1 MVKKYLKPLIRYMSY
16 RKPSEPKLVM
26 TLLVKNE
33 IDIIE
38 ANIRTHAMLGVKA
51 FAVMDNGST
60 DGTREKLDELSREF
74 ELLIIDR
81 PDQTYRQAQW
91 MAELAE
97 TAADKLGA
105 DWVISNDADEF
116 WIPEEGRRLDEVI
129 GHCNNPVLTVKRK
142 NMALCDDAFHSGY
155 RFFDARYCVEHPVYY
170 GNHVSS
176 ENVNMILTKISP
188 KTIINPHGLIRLK
201 GGNHKALHV
210 GNFLDYT
217 RHYDQIKMVEG
228 ITVFHYPVR
237 SYSAFEANI
246 LNRKILLETVP
257 NVKMGNHYRR
267 WVELYREGRLKEEF
281 SRFVLSPTDIG
292 VLKKYGVIQEC
303 IQVGETIAKAM
314 GTELFQER

>member
-1 MVKKYLKPLIRYMSY
+1 MRYARY

-33 IDIIE
+33 IDVIE

-60 DGTREKLDELSREF
+60 DGTREKLDELSREY
-74 ELLIIDR
+74 EILIIDR
-81 PDQTYRQAQW
+81 PDQTYRQAAW

-97 TAADKLGA
+97 TAAEKLGA
-105 DWVISNDADEF
+105 DRVISNDADEF
-116 WIPEEGRRLDEVI
+116 WIPDAGQRLDDVI
-129 GHCNNPVLTVKRK
+129 GRYENPVLTVKRK
-142 NMALCDDAFHSGY
+142 NMALCDDAFQSGY
-155 RFFDARYCVEHPVYY
+155 RFFDARYCVEHPVFY

-188 KTIINPHGLIRLK
+188 KTIVNPHGLIRLK

-228 ITVFHYPVR
+228 LVVYHFPVR

-246 LNRKILLETVP
+246 LNRKTLLESVP

-281 SRFVLSPTDIG
+281 GRFVLSETDLE
-292 VLKKYGVIQEC
+292 VLQKYGVIKEC
-303 IQVGETIAKAM
+303 REVGETIRKAM
-314 GTELFQER
+314 GVAPQER